1 MTGVRYCLQF
11 PNRAAKFLPDWLGD
25 GRFSDFGVFAEE
37 AGFDAV
43 SVYDHPF
50 PEDGWAKYGHL
61 SLDPFVSLAAI
72 AERTERIALMTNI
85 LVAGYRSPYVAAQAL
100 ATIDRFS
107 GGRLLVGLAAGYLEA
122 EFAAL
127 GARYDGRGALLDEAI
142 DAMRQAWR
150 GESVQRGGAFPVEG
164 HTMYP
169 TPVQEHVPI
178 WIGGNSPRAM
188 RRAAE
193 LGDGWIPLSV
203 NDVEAEVSHTP
214 PLFTFEHLHERVAT
228 MRQLCERAGRGP
240 IEICLAPFE
249 RYIRDWDEAAAALA
263 ANRQQYADA
272 GVTWLTIVASARS
285 LEQLR
290 RDVGQFAEVVIAH
303 DLDH

>member
-1 MTGVRYCLQF
+1 LQF
-11 PNRAAKFLPDWLGD
+11 PNRAAKFLPDWQGE

-50 PEDGWAKYGHL
+50 PEDGWAKGGHL

-72 AERTERIALMTNI
+72 GERTERIKLMTNI

-107 GGRLLVGLAAGYLEA
+107 GGRLVVGLAAGYLEA

-127 GARYDGRGALLDEAI
+127 GAQYEDRGPLLDEAI
-142 DAMRQAWR
+142 AAMRDAWR
-150 GESVQRGGAFPVEG
+150 GESVDRDGPFAAHG
-164 HTMYP
+164 HTMFP
-169 TPVQEHVPI
+169 TPVQERVPI
-178 WIGGNSPRAM
+178 WIGGNSQRAM

-203 NDVEAEVSHTP
+203 NALEAEVSRTA
-214 PLFTFEHLHERVAT
+214 PLFTFEHLDERVAT
-228 MRQLCERAGRGP
+228 MTRLCEAAGRGP

-249 RYIRDWDEAAAALA
+249 RYIRDWDEAANALA
-263 ANRQQYADA
+263 ANRAHYADA
-272 GVTWLTIVASARS
+272 GVTWMTIVASARS

-290 RDVGQFAEVVIAH
+290 GDVGRFSEVVIGP
-303 DLDH
+303 DPDR